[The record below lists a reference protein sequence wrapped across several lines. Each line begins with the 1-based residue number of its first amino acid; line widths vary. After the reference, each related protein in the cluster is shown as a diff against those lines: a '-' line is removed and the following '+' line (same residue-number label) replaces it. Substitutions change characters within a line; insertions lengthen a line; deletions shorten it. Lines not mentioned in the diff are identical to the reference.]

1 MQDRNKYLNLLASQ
15 YPSVQAAAAEIINLE
30 AILRLP
36 KGTEHFLSDLHGEY
50 EAFCHIMNNCSGVIR
65 EKVDLLFERVLPLKE
80 REALA
85 TLIYYPKQI
94 IAETRS
100 RGVEMNEWFRLN
112 LYRLVEICRTVGS
125 KYTRSKVRKTLP
137 RFFDYI
143 IDELV
148 SVDRTDFNKEEYYK
162 EIFDAIIEL
171 GRAEAFIVA
180 LTDLIKDLA
189 VDHLHIVGD
198 IFDRGE
204 RPDLIL
210 DLLEKHHSVD
220 VQWGNHDIMWMGA
233 AMGSPACIA
242 TAVDLSLK
250 YGNCELLE
258 NGYGI
263 SLRRLSSYAEKNFAY
278 DERFLPLSE
287 EHTLD
292 SRDAV
297 QIAKMRKAIFFML
310 VKLEGAL
317 ILRHPEYGMADR
329 DLLSRIDFDAHTIE
343 LEGEFLPFDSQ
354 DFSTVD
360 PARRH
365 CLTAEE
371 QSVIEA
377 LRRSFLASGK
387 LKRHLDF
394 LMSHGSLYR
403 IYNDNLIY
411 HGCIPIQADGSYAE
425 HTENGRTYAGKA
437 YMDLCEAKVRAAYV
451 NFQSG
456 GEESAADFLW
466 YLWCGKLSPLFGRDK
481 MTTLERLYIRREEF
495 HAEHKNPYY
504 TYYLRR
510 EMCEKWLRDFGISG
524 EYCHIVNGHVPVRQ
538 IEGESP
544 IKAEGKLIVIDGGFC
559 RAYHQKTGIAGY
571 TLIYNS
577 YGLRLSAHEPF
588 DSIEKAIE
596 ERSDI
601 HPNVTVFETSESRIK
616 VGETDIGR
624 RLREKIA
631 DLKELLRCYRSEDR
645 LCEERRPEK

>member
-1 MQDRNKYLNLLASQ
+1 MEDREKYLNLLASQ

-94 IAETRS
+94 IAETRA
-100 RGVEMNEWFRLN
+100 RGADMNEWYRLN

-137 RFFDYI
+137 KFFDYI

-148 SVDRTDFNKEEYYK
+148 GVDRTDFNKEEYYK
-162 EIFDAIIEL
+162 EIFYAIIEL

-250 YGNCELLE
+250 YGNCDLLE

-263 SLRRLSSYAEKNFAY
+263 SLRTLSSYAEKYFGC

-292 SRDAV
+292 SRDAM
-297 QIAKMRKAIFFML
+297 QIAKMRKAIFFLML
-310 VKLEGAL
+310 KLEGAL
-317 ILRHPEYGMADR
+317 IARHPEYGMADR
-329 DLLSRIDFDAHTIE
+329 DLLAHIDFAAQTVELDGEKLRFDASDLT
-343 LEGEFLPFDSQ
+343 
-354 DFSTVD
+354 TVD
-360 PARRH
+360 PSAPHR
-365 CLTAEE
+365 LTEE
-371 QSVIEA
+371 EA
-377 LRRSFLASGK
+377 AVVNSLRRSFLSSEK

-394 LMSHGSLYR
+394 LMSHGSLYL

-411 HGCIPIQADGSYAE
+411 HGCIPLRADGSYAE
-425 HTENGRTYAGKA
+425 HTEGGRTYAGKA
-437 YMDLCEAKVRAAYV
+437 YMDLCERRVRAAYAV
-451 NFQSG
+451 YQAG
-456 GEESAADFLW
+456 GDETAADFLW
-466 YLWCGKLSPLFGRDK
+466 YLWCGKLSPLFGRDR
-481 MTTLERLYIRREEF
+481 MTTFERLYLQDERF

-510 EMCEKWLRDFGISG
+510 ENCEKWLRDFGISG
-524 EYCHIVNGHVPVRQ
+524 EYCHIVNGHVPVKQ

-544 IKAEGKLIVIDGGFC
+544 IKADGKLIVIDGGFC

-601 HPNVTVFETSESRIK
+601 HSNVTVFETSESRIK

-624 RLREKIA
+624 RLKERIA
-631 DLKELLRCYRSEDR
+631 DLKELLHSYRCEGAG
-645 LCEERRPEK
+645 EE